1 AIGPSQREILCACE
15 TKADEAHAFG
25 SVRSGAD
32 GGPLAADAEVTRK
45 YDGSPILKAGGAFIA
60 GLASHPSAE
69 ANSLVVRSVPAI
81 VTGSSRMRQRR
92 TT

>member
-1 AIGPSQREILCACE
+1 MKRTLSDPFEV
-15 TKADEAHAFG
+15 
-25 SVRSGAD
+25 VRTVGLSL
-32 GGPLAADAEVTRK
+32 PNVEVTRK